1 VPDKDIRETLQPH
14 SAARCYT
21 GSSSGRERWGSLSA
35 VRAEDHAV
43 FRGGVGAGLYF
54 VADRNEGVTPAE
66 EVYPDPLVL
75 SLTVIKYPYSRKGGQ
90 EMEPR
95 RPRRRYNRN
104 VELLLGIL
112 VIVLVVVL
120 LVWLI
125 D

>member
-1 VPDKDIRETLQPH
+1 MSPSFTK
-14 SAARCYT
+14 
-21 GSSSGRERWGSLSA
+21 
-35 VRAEDHAV
+35 
-43 FRGGVGAGLYF
+43 
-54 VADRNEGVTPAE
+54 
-66 EVYPDPLVL
+66 VYPDPLIL
-75 SLTVIKYPYSRKGGQ
+75 SLMSVKLPYSRKGDQ
-90 EMEPR
+90 EMGAR